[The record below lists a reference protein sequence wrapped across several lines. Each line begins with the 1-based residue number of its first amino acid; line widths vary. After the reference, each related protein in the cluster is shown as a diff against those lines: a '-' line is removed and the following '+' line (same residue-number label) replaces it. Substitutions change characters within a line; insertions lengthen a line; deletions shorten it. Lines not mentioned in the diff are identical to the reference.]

1 MKTHTGLLLLGTALV
16 TIFIAG
22 CNKPPQIS
30 STQPNATAGTH
41 VNDSDVNQS
50 VRSALIQDGIL
61 KGFGITVETIKGDVN
76 LTGAVDNQG
85 QSDYAD
91 KLARSIDGV
100 HTIHNH
106 LSIKK

>member
-1 MKTHTGLLLLGTALV
+1 MKTHTGLLLLGTTLV

-22 CNKPPQIS
+22 CNKPPEMP
-30 STQPNATAGTH
+30 STQPNATTGTH
-41 VNDSDVNQS
+41 INDSDVNRG
-50 VRSALIQDGIL
+50 VRSALVQDEIL
-61 KGFGITVETIKGDVN
+61 KGFGITVETINGDVN
-76 LTGAVDNQG
+76 LTGVVDNQG

-91 KLARSIDGV
+91 KLVRGVDGV